1 MIQSDQ
7 IPQFQLGNITIL
19 AYRKFSMFIKILEWF
34 DTSLNPLLAKFTGF
48 RIVRD
53 FPKLENVRNTILRK
67 LEIGIAI
74 DGGANQGQWAKRL
87 RKSLPFIEIN
97 SFEPVSGQFKILQS
111 NSRSDSNWRVF
122 HAALGSVEGSENIN
136 LASNNSMS
144 ASLRNPTQ
152 HLQAHPN
159 VLFNGT
165 EIIEVK
171 RLDSFNFGNPEDLLF
186 LKLDVQGFEIDVL
199 KGSEKTLERVAV
211 IEVETSYRQMY
222 EGEMNHTNLVSWL
235 ESRGFEVFTISQ
247 PSFDRNGRIGYLDC
261 LLVNSKFIDK
271 IS

>member
-1 MIQSDQ
+1 M
-7 IPQFQLGNITIL
+7 LV
-19 AYRKFSMFIKILEWF
+19 RILEWL
-34 DTSLNPLLAKFTGF
+34 DGSLNPLLAKLTGF
-48 RIVRD
+48 RVVRD
-53 FPKLENVRNTILRK
+53 FPKLDDVRNSILNK

-87 RKSLPFIEIN
+87 RNSFPLIQIN
-97 SFEPVSGQFKILQS
+97 SFEPVSSQYQILYD
-111 NSRSDSNWRVF
+111 NSKSDHNWNVF
-122 HAALGSVEGSENIN
+122 NEALGSVEGSANIN
-136 LASNNSMS
+136 LASNDSMS

-152 HLQAHPN
+152 HLQAHPT
-159 VLFNGT
+159 VTFRGT
-165 EIIEVK
+165 EKISIK
-171 RLDSFNFGNPEDLLF
+171 RLDSFDFGKKEDLLF
-186 LKLDVQGFEIDVL
+186 LKLDVQGFEIDAL
-199 KGSEKTLERVAV
+199 LGSEKILNNVAM

-247 PSFDRNGRIGYLDC
+247 PSFDRNGRVGYLDC